1 MSISNLNQV
10 KMSELENTS
19 ASPEVKDAITAAENE
34 NARQIEEMDFEK
46 QSIEAVPTTPKTW
59 LVI

>member
-1 MSISNLNQV
+1 MPISILNQV
-10 KMSELENTS
+10 KMSDLENAS
-19 ASPEVKDAITAAENE
+19 ASPQAKDATTAAENE